1 MNDAD
6 LDAATVRV
14 MEKVDYYLHCEL
26 DGDYEHE
33 RPDMARLQLEIAIK
47 REILRASA
55 IGLVTSVSG
64 SSRAGRD
71 DYIG

>member
-6 LDAATVRV
+6 LATATERV

-33 RPDMARLQLEIAIK
+33 RPDMARMQLEIAIK

-55 IGLVTSVSG
+55 IGLV
-64 SSRAGRD
+64 SSATAVARAGL
-71 DYIG
+71 GE